1 MENHTASLALA
12 EMHPFWCWRT
22 TFPPEGALLAALCF
36 VMLMRSK
43 GKQRANFPRRGKYRE
58 AGIGVHFQ
66 QAQPGLYVFPS
77 RQRRG
82 FPVLS

>member
-1 MENHTASLALA
+1 MLFKTYGNKGIIERLILS
-12 EMHPFWCWRT
+12 
-22 TFPPEGALLAALCF
+22 PEGALLAALCF

-66 QAQPGLYVFPS
+66 QAQPGLHVFPS
-77 RQRRG
+77 RR
-82 FPVLS
+82 